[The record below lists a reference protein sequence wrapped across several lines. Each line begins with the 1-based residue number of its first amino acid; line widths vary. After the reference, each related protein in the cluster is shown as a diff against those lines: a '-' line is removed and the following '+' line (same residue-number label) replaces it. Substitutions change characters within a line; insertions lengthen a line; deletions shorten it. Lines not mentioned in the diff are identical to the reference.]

1 MELPSFGRSAP
12 HRPPGNS
19 ERRWFPLLPRKAITI
34 QSNQQIR
41 NKWAVLDSISGL
53 VSRWGVFPLSSSSFF
68 LQILQSS
75 GGNPAKRG
83 AYGQRMTK
91 GHSLRNFM
99 ELHGTSNTHT
109 HTLLFTFTLAAT
121 TPSSVS
127 QFIESVPL
135 VKWTWPSPAA
145 VGSSQNPPVPPAMQL
160 QCSWILYPTVAAK
173 LSRSSANNR
182 CDAGENWPI

>member
-1 MELPSFGRSAP
+1 MNEHCSDEEAKRAFQSMELPSFGRSSR

-19 ERRWFPLLPRKAITI
+19 ERRWFPLLPRKAIMI

-53 VSRWGVFPLSSSSFF
+53 VSRWGVFPVSSSSFF

-75 GGNPAKRG
+75 GGSPVKRG

-109 HTLLFTFTLAAT
+109 QTLSPFHIHL
-121 TPSSVS
+121 SSYNS
-127 QFIESVPL
+127 KIS
-135 VKWTWPSPAA
+135 
-145 VGSSQNPPVPPAMQL
+145 
-160 QCSWILYPTVAAK
+160 Y
-173 LSRSSANNR
+173 
-182 CDAGENWPI
+182 